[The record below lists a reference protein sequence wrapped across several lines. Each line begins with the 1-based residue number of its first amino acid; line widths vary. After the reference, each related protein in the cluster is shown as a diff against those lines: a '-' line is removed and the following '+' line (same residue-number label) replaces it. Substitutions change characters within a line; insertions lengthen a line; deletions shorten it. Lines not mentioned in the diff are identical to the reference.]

1 MLTTMEGVMQI
12 SESHKQLLVTMLN
25 YEIRNFLDPAI
36 DEAHQRAMED
46 FTARELDKLLTVRRY
61 MQERIEI
68 YLK

>member
-1 MLTTMEGVMQI
+1 MEGAMQI
-12 SESHKQLLVTMLN
+12 SDSHKQLLVTMLN

-36 DEAHQRAMED
+36 DAANERAMED
-46 FTARELDKLLTVRRY
+46 FTPRELDKLLTVKRY

>member
-1 MLTTMEGVMQI
+1 MLTIMEGVMQI
-12 SESHKQLLVTMLN
+12 SDSHKQLLVTMLN

-36 DEAHQRAMED
+36 DKAYDDALEN
-46 FTARELDKLLTVRRY
+46 FTPRELDKLLTVKRY